1 MPNATRSRRT
11 DSTTTDDEGDTEL
24 VMRMIELMSDGRV
37 LKELKKQ
44 LYPTELYD
52 KLDTLTSKLESIT
65 TQLTA
70 KDDTIHTLETTVH
83 HLARQLDAH
92 EQYSRRPNLR
102 IQGIPEDGRGEDVEL
117 KVLSVV
123 NEKMGFNPPLRPTDI
138 ERSHRLGRAV
148 SGQERP
154 RAVIVRFG
162 SERVRDSVYRA
173 RGSLKGHNDGK
184 QQHARIFINEDLTA
198 RRATIAFKAREL
210 KKQRKIQDCW
220 THSGRILVKDNDNN
234 IHEISSDIDL
244 KRFTNV

>member
-1 MPNATRSRRT
+1 MILITRSY
-11 DSTTTDDEGDTEL
+11 EL
-24 VMRMIELMSDGRV
+24 AWLRYLKFTQPNTSAVNGRLLFQQLRV
-37 LKELKKQ
+37 L
-44 LYPTELYD
+44 
-52 KLDTLTSKLESIT
+52 
-65 TQLTA
+65 LTA
-70 KDDTIHTLETTVH
+70 KDDTIRTVETTVH
-83 HLARQLDAH
+83 HLERQLDAH

-117 KVLSVV
+117 KLLSVV
-123 NEKMGFNPPLRPTDI
+123 NENMGFNPPLRPTDI

-184 QQHARIFINEDLTA
+184 QQHARIFINEDLAA
-198 RRATIAFKAREL
+198 RRAAIAFKTREL

-220 THSGRILVKDNDNN
+220 THSGRILVKDNYNN

>member
-1 MPNATRSRRT
+1 MLSLSLSFFLSFFLART
-11 DSTTTDDEGDTEL
+11 PPPLAEYSMWPIKAEYLSTFDAKLLTEL
-24 VMRMIELMSDGRV
+24 
-37 LKELKKQ
+37 
-44 LYPTELYD
+44 
-52 KLDTLTSKLESIT
+52 LE
-65 TQLTA
+65 
-70 KDDTIHTLETTVH
+70 
-83 HLARQLDAH
+83 RQLDAH

-117 KVLSVV
+117 KVLFVV
-123 NEKMGFNPPLRPTDI
+123 NEKMGFYPPLRPTDI

-210 KKQRKIQDCW
+210 KKQRTIQDCW

-234 IHEISSDIDL
+234 IHEISSYIDL